1 MIAELKSLDQKVEE
15 TATKFPGE
23 VVGIRYSI
31 GSDWNG
37 DPAIFFRVLLSD
49 AASRQGTLADVT
61 GRVGTALFDDLQLA
75 ESDYTPYFYFR
86 SKAEQDKMKDPEWQ
100 LPTIC

>member
-1 MIAELKSLDQKVEE
+1 MIAELKNLDQKVEE